1 MEQVKDRTE
10 QEASLT
16 GLTAPATA
24 VPATAAPAPAPERV
38 GASSGE
44 SFGQVSVPQANSPLV
59 STPLVNAA
67 VPFTPEVG
75 ELIVSDNDDSA
86 TVPRVLL
93 DAHDY
98 ELSPIAYKVKKA
110 LYDCALET
118 PVHDNGLT
126 DEQKREKISA
136 CMREIML
143 TLGLDL
149 NDDSLYK
156 TPLRVGKMFVNE
168 IFSGLDYRNFPDITV
183 IENKMQV
190 DEMIK
195 VKDISFTSTC
205 EHHFMVIDGV
215 AKVAY
220 MPKNKIIGL
229 SKINRI
235 VRFFARRPQVQE
247 RLTQQIL
254 VALQTIL
261 ETRNVAVTIT
271 ATHYCVKARGVQD
284 PTSSTTTTSLGG
296 HFKLN
301 PSSRHEFL
309 TD

>member
-1 MEQVKDRTE
+1 MPPLIWVVFVRCGVMAQDAALSENARKVK
-10 QEASLT
+10 EALMAR
-16 GLTAPATA
+16 GL
-24 VPATAAPAPAPERV
+24 E
-38 GASSGE
+38 
-44 SFGQVSVPQANSPLV
+44 
-59 STPLVNAA
+59 TPLV
-67 VPFTPEVG
+67 
-75 ELIVSDNDDSA
+75 
-86 TVPRVLL
+86 
-93 DAHDY
+93 
-98 ELSPIAYKVKKA
+98 
-110 LYDCALET
+110 
-118 PVHDNGLT
+118 DNGLST
-126 DEQKREKISA
+126 EEKRARISA
-136 CMREIML
+136 LMSQMME

-149 NDDSLYK
+149 RDDSLYK
-156 TPLRVGKMFVNE
+156 TPARVGKMFVDE
-168 IFSGLDYRNFPDITV
+168 LFCGLDYRNFPDITV

-220 MPKNKIIGL
+220 MPSNKIIGL

-235 VRFFARRPQVQE
+235 VRFFGRRPQVQE

-261 ETRNVAVTIT
+261 ETKNVAVTIT

-284 PTSSTTTTSLGG
+284 PTSSTTTTALGG
-296 HFKLN
+296 HFKTN